1 MSTKDKFEEKGKKLA
16 KERLQDAVPE
26 AVASVSYSLVSPN
39 DYPLILTMRD
49 SKESALFER
58 MDAIESYLKDAGYL
72 PDKRRGSSGRTEAQK
87 ETVEGRECP
96 KCGSPLIYFEAKG
109 KKHIKCSTS
118 KWDYITKTSSG
129 CDFIEWADDGTSPSI
144 SGFGS
149 TYSGEAPATPRQV
162 ALLREKNLYED
173 GMSKAEATDLI
184 GKVLGK

>member
-1 MSTKDKFEEKGKKLA
+1 MSTKEKFEEKGKKLA

-72 PDKRRGSSGRTEAQK
+72 PDKRRGSGGRTEAQK

-129 CDFIEWADDGTSPSI
+129 CDFVEWADDAGGRPT
-144 SGFGS
+144 G
-149 TYSGEAPATPRQV
+149 ATPAQI
-162 ALLREKNLYED
+162 ALLKEKNLYEE

-184 GKVLGK
+184 GSVLGK